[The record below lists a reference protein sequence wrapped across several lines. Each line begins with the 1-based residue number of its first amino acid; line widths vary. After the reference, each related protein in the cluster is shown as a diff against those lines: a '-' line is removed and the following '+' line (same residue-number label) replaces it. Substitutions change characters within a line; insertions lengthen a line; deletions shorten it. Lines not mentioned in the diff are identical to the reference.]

1 MADAFIKL
9 YNKMLKWEWYDNI
22 NTCRLFVHC
31 LLKANWQPTKWQG
44 VELQPGQFITSL
56 TKLSDETSLTI
67 RQVRDSLNKL
77 ILTGELTI
85 KTTNKYRII
94 TINNW
99 DEYQGYDKQS
109 DKQMTNKTSVKGQTN
124 DKQMTNKTTTDKEYK
139 DKKHI
144 YGEYNHVRLTDK
156 ERDQLFNDYGESESL
171 KAIKYLDEYIEM
183 KGYKAKSHYLCIK
196 KWVFDAVKREKGKQ
210 EQSSNFF
217 DLMSKA

>member
-1 MADAFIKL
+1 
-9 YNKMLKWEWYDNI
+9 MLKWEWYDNI

-99 DEYQGYDKQS
+99 EEYQGYDKQS
-109 DKQMTNKTSVKGQTN
+109 DKQMTNNRQT
-124 DKQMTNKTTTDKEYK
+124 K
-139 DKKHI
+139 
-144 YGEYNHVRLTDK
+144 
-156 ERDQLFNDYGESESL
+156 
-171 KAIKYLDEYIEM
+171 
-183 KGYKAKSHYLCIK
+183 
-196 KWVFDAVKREKGKQ
+196 
-210 EQSSNFF
+210 
-217 DLMSKA
+217 